1 MTAYILNLSCPDR
14 QGIVHAVS
22 GFLLERQ
29 GNIEEAAQYN
39 DHDTGLFFMRVQFA
53 CDAVKQDELRTQRL
67 LAHGIAGEL
76 HAHEEQTCVVVVV
89 LGGFFDVAFAF

>member
-29 GNIEEAAQYN
+29 GNNAAKGTRARR
-39 DHDTGLFFMRVQFA
+39 DTHDESIWISSPGA
-53 CDAVKQDELRTQRL
+53 
-67 LAHGIAGEL
+67 
-76 HAHEEQTCVVVVV
+76 
-89 LGGFFDVAFAF
+89 